1 MNFIKQFLGIL
12 SVSLAGVT
20 QRLGSVLTI
29 VIGVAC
35 AVGALVAM
43 LSMGVGARQQIVG
56 EVRPDRILVTSA
68 GSHGGM
74 MSSIPKDEAA
84 TVHDL
89 PGIRKSANG
98 EPIVV
103 YQAFVPIEGRRR
115 GTGVRIYFPLIGVT
129 PNVNEFLPEMRFTAG
144 RMFKSGLQELIA
156 SNPCAR
162 QFTGFEMGAQRR
174 IHGASWTV
182 VGLFDQGETQQCV
195 VYADV
200 GIINSTF
207 LRNSYSDLLVRLQ
220 SPADYTAFRDAITSN
235 PTLHLDVEHES
246 DANERQSK
254 QINGIL
260 NFVAYFVGVIMAIG
274 ATLGA
279 VNSLYA
285 MVDSRR
291 RELATLRAIGFGSA
305 AVVASILCES
315 IVLALPGALLG
326 CVLAWA
332 LFNGLAV
339 SPFGFNFQLKVTAYL
354 ALLGVVWALAMGLV
368 GGLLPALRAARVPVT
383 TALRAT

>member
-12 SVSLAGVT
+12 GVSLAGVT
-20 QRLGSVLTI
+20 QRLGSALTI

-43 LSMGVGARQQIVG
+43 LAMGVGATQQIVG
-56 EVRPDRILVTSA
+56 ESRPDRILVTSA
-68 GSHGGM
+68 GSRGGM

-89 PGIRKSANG
+89 PGIRKGATG
-98 EPIVV
+98 EPVV
-103 YQAFVPIEGRRR
+103 VFQSFVPIEGRRR

-129 PNVNEFLPEMRFTAG
+129 PNITDFSPEMRFTEG

-156 SNPCAR
+156 SNPCVR
-162 QFTGFEMGAQRR
+162 QFTDFEVGAQRR

-182 VGLFDQGETQQCV
+182 VGHFNQGKTQQCV
-195 VYADV
+195 VFADV

-207 LRNSYSDLLVRLQ
+207 LRNSYSEVLVRLQ
-220 SPADYTAFRDAITSN
+220 SPADYTALRDAVTSN

-254 QINGIL
+254 EINGIL
-260 NFVAYFVGVIMAIG
+260 NFVSYFVGAIMAIG

-291 RELATLRAIGFGSA
+291 RELATLRAMGFGSGA
-305 AVVASILCES
+305 IVASILCES
-315 IVLALPGALLG
+315 VVLALPGALLG
-326 CVLAWA
+326 CLLAWA

-354 ALLGVVWALAMGLV
+354 AVLGVIWALAMGLI
-368 GGLLPALRAARVPVT
+368 GGLLPALRAARLPVT